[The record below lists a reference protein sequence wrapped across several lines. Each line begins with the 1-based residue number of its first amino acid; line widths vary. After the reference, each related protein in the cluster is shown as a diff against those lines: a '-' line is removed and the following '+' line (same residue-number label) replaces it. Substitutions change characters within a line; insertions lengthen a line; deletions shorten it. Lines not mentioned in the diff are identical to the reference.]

1 MKTAT
6 TIGKTGEGWV
16 LLAGPDKPADKQ
28 RADFNGIG
36 LSWPKDL
43 SEVRFQFADGLAK
56 IKIKAKAIIGAQQM
70 LSAATKVA
78 EKRAMAERFQTESD
92 KAHEAKAVAQST
104 STAINPTKQTSR
116 K

>member
-28 RADFNGIG
+28 RESFNNVG
-36 LSWPKDL
+36 LNWPKDV

-56 IKIKAKAIIGAQQM
+56 IKIKAKAIIAAQQM
-70 LSAATKVA
+70 HSAEAKVA
-78 EKRAMAERFQTESD
+78 EKHAISERLRAESE
-92 KAHEAKAVAQST
+92 KAHEAKQAAAQVPPP
-104 STAINPTKQTSR
+104 NPTK
-116 K
+116 KIIKP